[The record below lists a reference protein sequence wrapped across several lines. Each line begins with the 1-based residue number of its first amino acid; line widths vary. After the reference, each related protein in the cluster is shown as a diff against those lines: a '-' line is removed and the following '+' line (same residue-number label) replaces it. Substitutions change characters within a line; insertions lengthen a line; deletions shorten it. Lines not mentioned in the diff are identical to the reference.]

1 MDIKVDASNNIVKYP
16 YFLTDLKVDNPKISF
31 PRTALEDSD
40 IRQQFNV
47 LEVQDTSN
55 PADDTQTSVEITPV
69 WNGTQWVQSWET
81 TAITAEEL
89 TLIQQCKSAEAQP
102 EW

>member
-55 PADDTQTSVEITPV
+55 PADDTHIGRNYASLEWNSVGSILGNYSFNSRRINSYSTM
-69 WNGTQWVQSWET
+69 
-81 TAITAEEL
+81 
-89 TLIQQCKSAEAQP
+89 
-102 EW
+102 